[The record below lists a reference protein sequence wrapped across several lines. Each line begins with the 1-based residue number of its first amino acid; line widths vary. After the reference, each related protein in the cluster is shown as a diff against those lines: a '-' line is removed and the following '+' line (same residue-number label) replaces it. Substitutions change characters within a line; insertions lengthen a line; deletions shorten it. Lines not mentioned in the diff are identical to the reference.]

1 MHRILIVLLMLT
13 AGMAHARIL
22 HVGDNTIKLSQTK
35 TTTPALHIRVGDE
48 IWYGNMTRC
57 PMPMN
62 ENTDKKLRV
71 KYNGADY
78 YVSETDK
85 DYVIV
90 DGKLVAVNC
99 NVYLESTGTQII
111 DSLYINNQSFLRV
124 AGTFMLTEYKAND
137 SCCNFSLLFGSY
149 AETHVSLTVFSPDSN
164 SDYYIEVGSDWGI
177 SNSRGPI
184 KMNLYHSYSFDLTAD
199 SNTLT
204 GYVADFDVD
213 TKYNGTLNNSHALCF
228 FGSYHHEQHGYY
240 AFSSMRYYNFK
251 IYSDNDTLVRHFVPV
266 PCGLK
271 IGDFIV
277 PENGMWDIVEQKFY
291 GNMGT
296 GEFIYGVDE

>member
-1 MHRILIVLLMLT
+1 MRRILIVLLMLT
-13 AGMAHARIL
+13 AGVAHARIL

-35 TTTPALHIRVGDE
+35 TTTPALHVRVGDE
-48 IWYGNMTRC
+48 VWYGNMTRC

-78 YVSETDK
+78 YVSETGK

-99 NVYLESTGTQII
+99 NVYLESTGTQWI
-111 DSLYINNQSFLRV
+111 DTGLFATQDTSVKLMIHVYHTPGYASLVFGARRRFNDIQSFDIS
-124 AGTFMLTEYKAND
+124 AGYNKGQHWFFNYGGTYNPESTPYLNDWQKHEIYFNKNNVYMDNKLLWSTTYVKDFETPLTMY
-137 SCCNFSLLFGSY
+137 L
-149 AETHVSLTVFSPDSN
+149 
-164 SDYYIEVGSDWGI
+164 
-177 SNSRGPI
+177 
-184 KMNLYHSYSFDLTAD
+184 
-199 SNTLT
+199 
-204 GYVADFDVD
+204 FDVND
-213 TKYNGTLNNSHALCF
+213 MDGMFSGPLKGRIW
-228 FGSYHHEQHGYY
+228 Y
-240 AFSSMRYYNFK
+240 AMLW
-251 IYSDNDTLVRHFVPV
+251 DDDTLVRHFVPV

-271 IGDFIV
+271 IGDFVV

-296 GEFIYGVDE
+296 GEFIYGVDG